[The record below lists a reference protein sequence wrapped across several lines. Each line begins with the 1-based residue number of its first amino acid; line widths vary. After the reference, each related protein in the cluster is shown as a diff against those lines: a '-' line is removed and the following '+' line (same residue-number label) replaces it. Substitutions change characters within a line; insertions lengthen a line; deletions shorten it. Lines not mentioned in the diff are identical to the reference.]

1 MAQQKI
7 MSADNWIIRS
17 VIYLVDAMVVVPGRL
32 LLLLHVHLATQKMKF
47 FESVFTS
54 WRQSYEKYRTQL
66 FLKLQKLY

>member
-1 MAQQKI
+1 MAQKKRAKI

-32 LLLLHVHLATQKMKF
+32 LLLLLLHVHLETQKMKI

-54 WRQSYEKYRTQL
+54 WRQSYEKYQTQL
-66 FLKLQKLY
+66 FL